1 MAIYLFYLV
10 YFIIITF
17 FYLNKKK
24 KNRNN
29 KKYLICAFLPLILI
43 AGLRSENVGI
53 DTKQFTD
60 AFKTI
65 VKMDPSSF
73 GKLRYEYGFSYLC
86 WVLGKLSIEPKILIF
101 STSFF
106 INFSVAR
113 FIYKNSENI
122 PFSTVLYILCNF
134 FFSYMNI
141 MRQAIAIAIILWG
154 YEYLKKNKYI
164 RFCIFV
170 MIASL
175 FHGSAILALIFIFL
189 KKFEYNKYFIGIV
202 FCVSIISI
210 LFGKNLFMLFASIS
224 PRLFNYVGGNFDKE
238 NYVAALLNF
247 IVYLVSYIFGFICL
261 KKSSDDIFKNKEN
274 KNNILVGIMAMTV
287 IFSALTMRVSLFNR
301 FTPYFSIFMIIW
313 LSNSVSK
320 IKNINSRFIYI
331 LIIILLFFLYWMI
344 IMVFRPEW
352 YGAVP
357 YIFY

>member
-261 KKSSDDIFKNKEN
+261 KKSSDYIFKNKEN
-274 KNNILVGIMAMTV
+274 K
-287 IFSALTMRVSLFNR
+287 
-301 FTPYFSIFMIIW
+301 
-313 LSNSVSK
+313 
-320 IKNINSRFIYI
+320 
-331 LIIILLFFLYWMI
+331 
-344 IMVFRPEW
+344 
-352 YGAVP
+352 
-357 YIFY
+357 